1 MSKTIVIY
9 SYFEKNDEYIKNFKF
24 FLDNALYNDIDY
36 IFCIN
41 GHKCSIDIPKK
52 SNINIITRDNIDF
65 DFGAYK
71 DALKTININIY
82 TYYFFINTS
91 VRGPFLPNEQRKN
104 IRWTEPFV
112 KLLTNDT
119 KLVGTTI
126 NILNAIDPEI
136 QKSMSLNLL
145 IEKGYKPPFT
155 HVQSQIFLLHKE
167 GLKYLISKQF
177 FNQPNENNFK
187 KFIALREVLMS
198 QLILKN
204 GWNINCILPKYQGLD
219 YRTLKYNINPTTGEG
234 DPYYPNAYFGNT
246 IKPYDVIFIKTNRG
260 VSTDEIIKLTDQY
273 YIYNTNKTDY
283 IEPFTN
289 KFTFSD
295 YLNLHFTH
303 YYNTHNSGKSMYTI
317 NLIPFVGIIIL
328 LFIIYLIFKKFL
340 TKSYKR
346 LLKLI

>member
-1 MSKTIVIY
+1 MINKVVHDAELVIKKIT
-9 SYFEKNDEYIKNFKF
+9 SSLEHIEEIPLEINSFK
-24 FLDNALYNDIDY
+24 DNENISRVCSICQENY
-36 IFCIN
+36 IN
-41 GHKCSIDIPKK
+41 GKLQD
-52 SNINIITRDNIDF
+52 
-65 DFGAYK
+65 
-71 DALKTININIY
+71 
-82 TYYFFINTS
+82 S
-91 VRGPFLPNEQRKN
+91 VSGQ
-104 IRWTEPFV
+104 
-112 KLLTNDT
+112 
-119 KLVGTTI
+119 
-126 NILNAIDPEI
+126 
-136 QKSMSLNLL
+136 
-145 IEKGYKPPFT
+145 FT
-155 HVQSQIFLLHKE
+155 DL
-167 GLKYLISKQF
+167 
-177 FNQPNENNFK
+177 
-187 KFIALREVLMS
+187 
-198 QLILKN
+198 
-204 GWNINCILPKYQGLD
+204 
-219 YRTLKYNINPTTGEG
+219 INPTTGEG

-317 NLIPFVGIIIL
+317 NLVPFVGIIIL

>member
-1 MSKTIVIY
+1 MNKTLVIY

-24 FLDNALYNDIDY
+24 FLDNGIYDEIDY

-41 GHKCSIDIPKK
+41 GHQCSIDIPKK
-52 SNINIITRDNIDF
+52 SNIKIITRDNIDF
-65 DFGAYK
+65 DFGAYQ
-71 DALKTININIY
+71 DALKTINID
-82 TYYFFINTS
+82 TYLYFFFINTS
-91 VRGPFLPNEQRKN
+91 VRGPFLPLDKRSTL
-104 IRWTEPFV
+104 WTKYFID
-112 KLLTNDT
+112 LLSNDV

-126 NILNAIDPEI
+126 NMFDPKIEKLDDPI
-136 QKSMSLNLL
+136 YLL
-145 IEKGYKPPFT
+145 INKGFKPPFT
-155 HVQSQIFLLHKE
+155 HVQSQFFLLDIE
-167 GLKYLISKQF
+167 GLKYLISQDF
-177 FNQPNENNFK
+177 FNQPSEPDFW
-187 KFIALREVLMS
+187 KFILLREVLMS

-204 GWNINCILPKYQGLD
+204 GWNINCILPKYQGLN

-289 KFTFSD
+289 KYTFSD

-303 YYNTHNSGKSMYTI
+303 YYNTHNSGKSIYTI
-317 NLIPFVGIIIL
+317 NLVPFVGIIIL